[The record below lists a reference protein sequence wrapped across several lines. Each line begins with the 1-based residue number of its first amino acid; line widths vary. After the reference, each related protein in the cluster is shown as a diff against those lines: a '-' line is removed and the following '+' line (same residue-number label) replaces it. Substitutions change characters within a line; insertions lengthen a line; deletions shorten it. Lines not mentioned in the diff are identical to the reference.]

1 MLSAISNTDNCYS
14 RYGKIESSSPRFP
27 QADPENLQ
35 ARTWIKKL
43 SRRGTALFIQ
53 ILISTAVLV
62 LNTSVIIYAA
72 AKNGISNDFG
82 DIYRGH
88 CNLVAKYNILIH
100 IGINI
105 VSTMLLSASNYCAQL
120 LVAPTRSEVDRAHE
134 RGDWLDIGVPSLRNL
149 RKRRISKKR
158 KATWALLMISSA
170 LLHLVWN
177 AAVFAASPYNQYR
190 IAIVTSD
197 YLADTGPW
205 PTQNNQTLHM
215 LRNTTSLSYLNRTQC
230 IERYKNFAPGQMDVL
245 VVAANVTM
253 QDHAS
258 LADSNTSSSLLFED
272 NNFGGRA
279 NWIWAQAWLCSA
291 FAQRG
296 LPPVTWCTTEYLVP
310 KEAEWTIVG
319 GTWLG
324 DGTVGKTLWVKV
336 DHCLSA
342 GVESLDSFC
351 ALRYS
356 PLVLLMVCVLNVT
369 KCAGVYYTAY
379 LHHRSGTNPREKA
392 SLVTIGDATASF
404 LAEKDSTTEHLPF
417 ANREDFSGKS
427 WPIKRSAQVHP
438 GPPLCSIRWLKA
450 ASRIRWLVTVALY
463 VALSGTATFFLAH
476 DIYEQRLYGI
486 AVGIKSLVAQGL
498 GSPKPYA
505 TGLTALIRSISHL
518 AGFCVA
524 TLYANIWQVSST
536 DRLLISFSS

>member
-1 MLSAISNTDNCYS
+1 M
-14 RYGKIESSSPRFP
+14 
-27 QADPENLQ
+27 
-35 ARTWIKKL
+35 KKL

-53 ILISTAVLV
+53 ILISTAVLI
-62 LNTSVIIYAA
+62 LNTLVIVYAA
-72 AKNGISNDFG
+72 AKYGISNDFG

-88 CNLVAKYNILIH
+88 CNLVTKYNILIH
-100 IGINI
+100 IGINV
-105 VSTMLLSASNYCAQL
+105 VSTLLLSASNYCAQL

-149 RKRRISKKR
+149 RKRRISRKR
-158 KATWALLMISSA
+158 KATWALLMISSV
-170 LLHLVWN
+170 LLHLLWN
-177 AAVFAASPYNQYR
+177 AAVFAATPYNQYR
-190 IAIVTSD
+190 VAIVTSD

-215 LRNTTSLSYLNRTQC
+215 LRDTTSLSYLNRTQC
-230 IERYKNFAPGQMDVL
+230 IERYTNFAPGQMDVL

-258 LADSNTSSSLLFED
+258 LVDGNTSSSLLFEA
-272 NNFGGRA
+272 NNFDGRA

-291 FAQRG
+291 FAQPG
-296 LPPVTWCTTEYLVP
+296 LPPVTWCTTEYLLT
-310 KEAEWTIVG
+310 KEAEWTIKEN
-319 GTWLG
+319 TWLSN
-324 DGTVGKTLWVKV
+324 GTVDISLWVKV

-356 PLVLLMVCVLNVT
+356 PLVLFMVCLLNVV
-369 KCAGVYYTAY
+369 KCAAIYYTAY
-379 LHHRSGTNPREKA
+379 LHHRSGANPRETA
-392 SLVTIGDATASF
+392 SLVTIGDAAASF
-404 LAEKDSTTEHLPF
+404 LADKDPATEHLPF
-417 ANREDFSGKS
+417 ASREEFSGKS
-427 WPIKRSAQVHP
+427 WPEKRSAQSHP
-438 GPPLCSIRWLKA
+438 GPPLYSTRWLKA
-450 ASRIRWLVTVALY
+450 ASRTRWLVTVVLY

-486 AVGIKSLVAQGL
+486 AVGIKALVAQGL

-505 TGLTALIRSISHL
+505 TGLTALIRSKSRL
-518 AGFCVA
+518 AGFFVA

-536 DRLLISFSS
+536 DRPLIPFSS